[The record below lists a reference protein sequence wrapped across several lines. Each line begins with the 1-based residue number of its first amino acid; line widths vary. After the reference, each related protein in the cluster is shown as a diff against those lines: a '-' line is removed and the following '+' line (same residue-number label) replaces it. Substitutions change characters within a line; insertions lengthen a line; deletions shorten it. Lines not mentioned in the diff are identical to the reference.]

1 MPKEPKESAKKT
13 SRLRQ
18 FNNALSFVVICLSAY
33 IVVLPL
39 LPNITYKINKV
50 TGNKP
55 PLVIANTPG
64 TTQKTPPPAPAENTL
79 VIPSINLQKTI
90 YDGASIANLSKG
102 VWHRPLTS
110 SPDQGHNTVLVGHRF
125 GYNGDGVFYHLDK
138 VNTGDKIYVYWSGK
152 KHTYTVTQKLVVK
165 PTDTQVEA
173 KTSKS
178 ILTMYTCTPL
188 WTFSDRL
195 VVIAEEEGA

>member
-1 MPKEPKESAKKT
+1 MPKEPKEPVKK
-13 SRLRQ
+13 SGRLRT
-18 FNNALSFVVICLSAY
+18 FNNVLSVVVICLSAY

-39 LPNITYKINKV
+39 LPNVTYKINKA

-64 TTQKTPPPAPAENTL
+64 VSQKTPPPAPAENTL

-90 YDGASIANLSKG
+90 YDGTSLSNLSKG
-102 VWHRPLTS
+102 VWHRPLS
-110 SPDQGHNTVLVGHRF
+110 SNPDLGHNTVFVGHRF

-138 VNTGDKIYVYWSGK
+138 VSQGDKIFVYWSGK
-152 KHTYTVTQKLVVK
+152 KHAYIVTQKIVVK

-178 ILTMYTCTPL
+178 ILTLYTCTPL
-188 WTFSDRL
+188 WTFTDRL
-195 VVIAEEEGA
+195 VIIAEEEGA